1 MNGDGMVEEYNG
13 GWSDYFFQKAAVQ
26 DKHNTK
32 SKNDPSFRHNIKDR
46 NKTEI
51 LSFTQLHRL
60 KELPIEINKLS
71 AKILE
76 VETILSDADI
86 YTNYPDKFLK
96 LSKALGLLQK
106 KLAFLE
112 TEWLNLEELSEKK
125 V

>member
-1 MNGDGMVEEYNG
+1 MIHLLDIV
-13 GWSDYFFQKAAVQ
+13 
-26 DKHNTK
+26 
-32 SKNDPSFRHNIKDR
+32 SK
-46 NKTEI
+46 
-51 LSFTQLHRL
+51 
-60 KELPIEINKLS
+60 
-71 AKILE
+71 

-125 V
+125 